1 MKSIAIVIPVY
12 KEFMTEAEKIAFVQ
26 CLRVLKERDV
36 VLVAPK
42 QLNISSYIK
51 YAVSCGVKLNVKL
64 FSKSYFEGIAGY
76 NRLMQSLLFYQ
87 SFCDY
92 AYVLIYQLDAYIFR
106 DELDIWMGKEYDY
119 VAAPWFE
126 DYGTYEDGKKLWKV
140 GNGGFSLRRVE
151 FFIQQIKKKKWLS
164 YRRLCEYYSPS
175 TFWDHLYM
183 LFRAFSGYKNNFNF
197 WQKQAGMNEDFF
209 WSVFMQTIGMSVR
222 IPSPLQA
229 VAFAFEKSPTY
240 LFRINGNRL
249 PMGCHA
255 WMKYEYDSFWKNYM
269 LCNRN
274 H

>member
-1 MKSIAIVIPVY
+1 
-12 KEFMTEAEKIAFVQ
+12 
-26 CLRVLKERDV
+26 
-36 VLVAPK
+36 
-42 QLNISSYIK
+42 
-51 YAVSCGVKLNVKL
+51 
-64 FSKSYFEGIAGY
+64 
-76 NRLMQSLLFYQ
+76 
-87 SFCDY
+87 
-92 AYVLIYQLDAYIFR
+92 
-106 DELDIWMGKEYDY
+106 
-119 VAAPWFE
+119 
-126 DYGTYEDGKKLWKV
+126 
-140 GNGGFSLRRVE
+140 
-151 FFIQQIKKKKWLS
+151 
-164 YRRLCEYYSPS
+164 
-175 TFWDHLYM
+175 M